1 MIPLII
7 LITVVMIFVL
17 SNNGSSSSELKGVL
31 SNLKPG
37 LTESESKL
45 VSDYS
50 RLSSFRSKAINFVH
64 IVLPFSSLTDSLIK
78 RILGQSVKVDMMTV
92 IVPEKYETDIKSGE
106 DKLCHLVRN
115 TCLVQ
120 ISGGL
125 SMLAKERN
133 RDTVLVF
140 VKNRPD
146 VFSNSKALEQILTA
160 ADSNRKPIVH
170 FSEAVVLQ
178 TNIDIDFR
186 AIYNLKL

>member
-7 LITVVMIFVL
+7 LVTVVMILVL
-17 SNNGSSSSELKGVL
+17 SNNGSSELKGVL
-31 SNLKPG
+31 SNLKPE

-45 VSDYS
+45 VSGYS

-64 IVLPFSSLTDSLIK
+64 IILPFSSLTDSLIK

-92 IVPEKYETDIKSGE
+92 IVPEKYESDIKSGE

-186 AIYNLKL
+186 AIYDLKL